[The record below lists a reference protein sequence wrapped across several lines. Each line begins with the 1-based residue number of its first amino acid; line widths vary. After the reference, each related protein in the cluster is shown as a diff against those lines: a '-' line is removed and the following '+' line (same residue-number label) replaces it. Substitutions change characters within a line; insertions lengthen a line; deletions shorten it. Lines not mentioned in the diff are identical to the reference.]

1 MSGGL
6 DIRLD
11 GVSVRYAN
19 GVLGLD
25 RLSLHVPAGQFCVV
39 LGSSGAG
46 KSTLLKTVN
55 GLVAASEGTV
65 GVGGR
70 AIDRRSLP
78 ALRARMGTI
87 HQHFGLA
94 QRADVATNVIAGA
107 VQRMPLW
114 RALVGAYPEPLRD
127 RACSL
132 VAAVGLEERH
142 LATRVDKLSGGQ
154 QQRVGIARAF
164 MAEPGVIL
172 ADEPV
177 ASLDPRTSREVLE
190 LVKLQARVQGAT
202 VLCSLHQV
210 DLARAFAD
218 RIVAMQGGR
227 ILFDG
232 PPAMFDDYDAVRIY
246 ERAPSPGVAAL
257 REVLA

>member
-25 RLSLHVPAGQFCVV
+25 GVTLQVPAGQFCVL

-46 KSTLLKTVN
+46 KSTLLKAVN
-55 GLVAASEGTV
+55 GLVSPSAGTV
-65 GVGGR
+65 SVGGTVV
-70 AIDRRSLP
+70 DRRGL
-78 ALRARMGTI
+78 AAVRARMGTI

-94 QRADVATNVIAGA
+94 LRANVATNVIAGG
-107 VQRMPLW
+107 VLRMARW
-114 RALVGAYPEPLRD
+114 RALVGAYPEALRD

-132 VAAVGLEERH
+132 VAAVGLEEHH
-142 LATRVDKLSGGQ
+142 LATRADRLSGGQ

-164 MAEPGVIL
+164 MAEPAVIL

-177 ASLDPRTSREVLE
+177 ASLDPRTSREILE
-190 LVKLQARVQGAT
+190 LIKLQARARGAT
-202 VLCSLHQV
+202 VLCSLHQI

-218 RIVAMQGGR
+218 RIVAMQAGR

-246 ERAPSPGVAAL
+246 ERQPAAMA
-257 REVLA
+257 EAAA